1 MTSQPPKDL
10 RSGLATAYEAA
21 REYLRYIISEITP
34 EQAAQEPVP
43 ESRTILYYLT
53 HIANSE
59 LYWLSAS
66 GRKVVVY
73 AKTVPLDIAT
83 DLLED
88 VRKRII
94 RELRECPEE
103 ELIFQPP
110 TDKAKPSL
118 GWVISRITLH
128 AMYHSGEII
137 YARYAVG
144 GSDLPSDEL
153 EEYWGRMMDS
163 ISHLAFFTK
172 Q

>member
-1 MTSQPPKDL
+1 MPTRTPKDL
-10 RSGLATAYEAA
+10 RSGLAAAYEAA
-21 REYLRYIISEITP
+21 RNHLRYIVSDLTP
-34 EQAAQEPVP
+34 EQAGKEPVP

-73 AKTVPLDIAT
+73 AKTVPLDIAM

-88 VRKRII
+88 VRKRML
-94 RELRECPEE
+94 RELKDCSED
-103 ELIFQPP
+103 ELVFQPP
-110 TDKAKPSL
+110 TEKSKPSL
-118 GWVISRITLH
+118 VWVISRVTLH
-128 AMYHSGEII
+128 TLYHTGEII

-144 GSDLPSDEL
+144 GSDLPNDQL
-153 EEYWGRMMDS
+153 EEYWGTMMDA
-163 ISHLAFFTK
+163 IAHLIFFTK

>member
-1 MTSQPPKDL
+1 MTTKTPKDL
-10 RSGLATAYEAA
+10 RTGLAAAYEAA
-21 REYLRYIISEITP
+21 RDHLRYIVSDLTP
-34 EQAAQEPVP
+34 EQAGKEPAP

-73 AKTVPLDIAT
+73 AKTVPLNIAL

-94 RELRECPEE
+94 RELKDCPEE
-103 ELIFQPP
+103 ELVFQPP
-110 TDKAKPSL
+110 TEKKKPSL
-118 GWVISRITLH
+118 GWVISHITLH
-128 AMYHSGEII
+128 TLYHSGEII
-137 YARYAVG
+137 YTRYAVG
-144 GSDLPSDEL
+144 GSDLPNDEL
-153 EEYWGRMMDS
+153 EEYWSQMMEAVAQL
-163 ISHLAFFTK
+163 IFFVK

>member
-1 MTSQPPKDL
+1 MSAQPSKDL
-10 RSGLATAYEAA
+10 RNGLAAAYQAA
-21 REYLRYIISEITP
+21 RNYLRYILTELTS
-34 EQAAQEPVP
+34 EQASKEPVP

-73 AKTVPLDIAT
+73 AKTVPLDIAK

-88 VRKRII
+88 VRKRIL

-103 ELIFQPP
+103 ELVFQPP
-110 TDKAKPSL
+110 TQKDKPSL
-118 GWVISRITLH
+118 GWVVSHITLH
-128 AMYHSGEII
+128 TLYHSGEII

-144 GSDLPSDEL
+144 GSDLPNDEL
-153 EEYWGRMMDS
+153 EEYWGKMIDS
-163 ISHLAFFTK
+163 IAYLTFFTK

>member
-1 MTSQPPKDL
+1 MTAQPPKDI
-10 RSGLATAYEAA
+10 RSGLAAAYKAA
-21 REYLRYIISEITP
+21 HNHLRYIISDLTP
-34 EQAAQEPVP
+34 EQAAQEPAP

-73 AKTVPLDIAT
+73 AKTVPLDIAI

-88 VRKRII
+88 VRKRMLL
-94 RELRECPEE
+94 ELKNCPEA
-103 ELIFQPP
+103 ELVFQPP
-110 TDKAKPSL
+110 TEKEKPSL
-118 GWVISRITLH
+118 GWVIAHITLH
-128 AMYHSGEII
+128 MMYHSGEII

-144 GSDLPSDEL
+144 GSDLPNDEL
-153 EEYWGRMMDS
+153 EEQWGQMMTALT
-163 ISHLAFFTK
+163 HLIFFVK

>member
-1 MTSQPPKDL
+1 MTAKPPKNL

-21 REYLRYIISEITP
+21 REHLRHIISDLTP
-34 EQAAQEPVP
+34 EQAAKEPAP

-73 AKTVPLDIAT
+73 AKTVPLDIAL

-88 VRKRII
+88 VQKRML
-94 RELRECPEE
+94 RELQDCPED
-103 ELIFQPP
+103 ELVFQPP
-110 TDKAKPSL
+110 TEKEKPSL
-118 GWVISRITLH
+118 GWVIAHITLH
-128 AMYHSGEII
+128 MMYHSGEII

-153 EEYWGRMMDS
+153 EEHWEKMMTAV
-163 ISHLAFFTK
+163 SHLIFFVK

>member
-1 MTSQPPKDL
+1 MTTKTPKDL
-10 RSGLATAYEAA
+10 RTGLAAAYEAA
-21 REYLRYIISEITP
+21 RDHLRYIVSDLTP
-34 EQAAQEPVP
+34 EQAGKEPAP

-73 AKTVPLDIAT
+73 AKTVPLNIAL

-94 RELRECPEE
+94 RELKDCPEE
-103 ELIFQPP
+103 ELVFQPP
-110 TDKAKPSL
+110 TEKKKPSL
-118 GWVISRITLH
+118 GWVISHITLH
-128 AMYHSGEII
+128 TLYHSGEII

-144 GSDLPSDEL
+144 GSDLPNDEL
-153 EEYWGRMMDS
+153 EEYWSQMMEAVAQL
-163 ISHLAFFTK
+163 IFFVK